1 MGPIPTG
8 PTAEAQDW
16 TDARVTGHRSL
27 NVSLFKQESAR
38 PWPLPCVRPPNH
50 QEALPSS
57 RISWASLA
65 PGGFHQRGAG
75 QEGIQGWG
83 QGPAMS
89 GHDSRRFTSW

>member
-8 PTAEAQDW
+8 PTAEAQGW

-27 NVSLFKQESAR
+27 NVSLFRQESAG
-38 PWPLPCVRPPNH
+38 PWPLPCVSPPNH

-57 RISWASLA
+57 RTSWASLA
-65 PGGFHQRGAG
+65 PGGFRLRGAG

-83 QGPAMS
+83 QGQAMS
-89 GHDSRRFTSW
+89 GPDSRRFTSW